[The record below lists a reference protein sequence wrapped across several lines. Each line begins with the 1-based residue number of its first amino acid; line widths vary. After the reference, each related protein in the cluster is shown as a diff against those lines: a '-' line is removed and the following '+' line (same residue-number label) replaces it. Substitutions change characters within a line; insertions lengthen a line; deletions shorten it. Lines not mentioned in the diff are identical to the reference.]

1 MPGIRTIMALVIAL
15 SVAMLPIG
23 RVAASI
29 IMPAG
34 QAVFGAVPD
43 PMATTSQMPDGMN
56 DCCADQTKSNPCDQP
71 SGQCPTAFCASSPGS
86 IACAGVF
93 RFDFPIA
100 AAMLLPIPMD
110 QTVDRHSGSPP
121 FRPPRV

>member
-1 MPGIRTIMALVIAL
+1 MPGVRTIMALVIAV

-29 IMPAG
+29 MMPAG
-34 QAVFGAVPD
+34 QAVLGAVPEA
-43 PMATTSQMPDGMN
+43 MAATSQMPDAADG
-56 DCCADQTKSNPCDQP
+56 CCADQAKSSPCDQP
-71 SGQCPTAFCASSPGS
+71 SGHCPTAFCTPSSGS
-86 IACAGVF
+86 IANAAAF

-100 AAMLLPIPMD
+100 AAMLLPIPTD
-110 QTVDRHSGSPP
+110 QTVSRRIGSPP

>member
-1 MPGIRTIMALVIAL
+1 MPGVRTIMALVIAV

-29 IMPAG
+29 MMPAG
-34 QAVFGAVPD
+34 QAVLGEVPEA
-43 PMATTSQMPDGMN
+43 MAATSQMPDAAD
-56 DCCADQTKSNPCDQP
+56 DCCADQTKSSPCDQP
-71 SGQCPTAFCASSPGS
+71 SGHCPTAFCASSPGS
-86 IACAGVF
+86 IAYTAAF
-93 RFDFPIA
+93 RFGFPIA

-110 QTVDRHSGSPP
+110 QTVSRRSGSPP